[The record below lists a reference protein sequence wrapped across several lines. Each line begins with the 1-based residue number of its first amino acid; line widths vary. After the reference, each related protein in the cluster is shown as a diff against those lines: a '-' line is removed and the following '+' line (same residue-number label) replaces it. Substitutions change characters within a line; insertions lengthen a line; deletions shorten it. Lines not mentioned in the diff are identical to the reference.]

1 MVIWMN
7 NKFKKFLQGFLHALS
22 ANIVRL
28 VISMVLTLLLPKL
41 LGVEEYSFWQLYLFY
56 VTYTAY
62 SSLGFCE
69 GIYLKHGGKAY
80 EDLEPGMVS
89 SQFWA
94 LAVYEIAF
102 CVVGGI
108 MACTF
113 LTGEGKSLILTLAL
127 VSSLFD
133 ILRYFL
139 QSVLQATNRIQEF
152 AKIVTS
158 ERVLF
163 FGGVILLLLVG
174 VRDYRLLILAEIL
187 ARILSMVYAIF
198 VCRDVVFCKVRYGKA
213 EFSET
218 KEIISIG
225 FKLLLAN
232 LASQLIIGVVR
243 FMIEQKWGTV
253 IFGKVS
259 LTLSLSNMIVT
270 CISAV
275 SIVLFPVLKNLD
287 KERLN
292 ELYETIRVVLTV
304 PILFV
309 LLFFVPMKLIL
320 SAWLPQYADSLKY
333 LAILLPICLY
343 ETRFYALINTY
354 QKAYRKE
361 NQILLINGI
370 SVGVS
375 VLLSYVTVYKLN
387 NLDLAVVAIVILMIF
402 KSVLSEI
409 LLGKYVDINMMKD
422 NLVEIVVVAVFIIS
436 SMFFDYHVAILTY
449 FITYLLYLWLNRKN
463 IKKHVGLARQL
474 VTKR

>member
-1 MVIWMN
+1 MN
-7 NKFKKFLQGFLHALS
+7 SKFKKFLKGFLHALS
-22 ANIVRL
+22 ANIIRL
-28 VISMVLTLLLPKL
+28 LISIVLTLLLPKL
-41 LGVEEYSFWQLYLFY
+41 LGVEEYSYWQLYLFY

-69 GIYLKHGGKAY
+69 GIYLKHGGKEY
-80 EDLEPGMVS
+80 EELEPRMIG

-94 LAVYEIAF
+94 LAVYEIVF
-102 CVVGGI
+102 CVVGAFL
-108 MACTF
+108 ACTF
-113 LTGEGKSLILTLAL
+113 LQGENKGMILSLAL

-139 QSVLQATNRIQEF
+139 QSVLQATNRIQEY

-158 ERVLF
+158 ERMLF
-163 FGGVILLLLVG
+163 FVFAIVFLIWG
-174 VRDYRLLILAEIL
+174 VRDFRMLILSEIG
-187 ARILSMVYAIF
+187 ARIISMIYAIV
-198 VCRDVVFCKVRYGKA
+198 VCRDVVFCNMRYGRP
-213 EFSET
+213 ELDET
-218 KEIISIG
+218 REIIGIG

-243 FMIEQKWGTV
+243 FMIEQNWGTV
-253 IFGKVS
+253 VFGKVS

-275 SIVLFPVLKNLD
+275 SIVLFPVLKNLEKD
-287 KERLN
+287 KLN
-292 ELYETIRVVLTV
+292 ELYETMRVVLTV

-309 LLFFVPMKLIL
+309 LLFFAPMKVIL

-361 NQILLINGI
+361 NEILLVNGI
-370 SVGVS
+370 SVAVS
-375 VLLSYVTVYKLN
+375 VLLSLVTVYVLN
-387 NLDLAVVAIVILMIF
+387 NLELAVVAIVVLMIF
-402 KSVLSEI
+402 KSVFSEVLLGRYVGVNTLKANVIEI
-409 LLGKYVDINMMKD
+409 LVVGIF
-422 NLVEIVVVAVFIIS
+422 IVS
-436 SMFFDYHVAILTY
+436 SMFFPYSYAILTY
-449 FITYLLYLWLNRKN
+449 LITYVIYLWVTRKSL
-463 IKKHVGLARQL
+463 KKHVKLAKEL

>member
-1 MVIWMN
+1 MN
-7 NKFKKFLQGFLHALS
+7 KKFKKFLQGFLHALS
-22 ANIVRL
+22 ANIIRL
-28 VISMVLTLLLPKL
+28 AISMVLTLLLPKL

-69 GIYLKHGGKAY
+69 GIYLKHGGKEY
-80 EDLEPGMVS
+80 KDLEPRMVS

-94 LAVYEIAF
+94 LAIYEVVF
-102 CVVGGI
+102 CMVGAVL
-108 MACTF
+108 ACTF
-113 LTGEGKSLILTLAL
+113 LTGEGKSLILSLAL

-139 QSVLQATNRIQEF
+139 QSVLQATNHIQEF

-163 FGGVILLLLVG
+163 FGIVVLLLLVG
-174 VRDYRLLILAEIL
+174 VRDYRLLIFAEIC
-187 ARILSMVYAIF
+187 ARIISMIYAIM
-198 VCRDVVFCKVRYGKA
+198 VCKDVVFCKVRYGKA
-213 EFSET
+213 EFEET
-218 KEIISIG
+218 REIIGIG

-243 FMIEQKWGTV
+243 FMIEQNWGTV
-253 IFGKVS
+253 VFGKVS

-275 SIVLFPVLKNLD
+275 SIVLFPVLKNLE

-361 NQILLINGI
+361 NQILLVNGI
-370 SVGVS
+370 SVAVS
-375 VLLSYVTVYKLN
+375 VVLSYITVYQLN

-409 LLGKYVDINMMKD
+409 LLGKYVGVNTLKD
-422 NLVEIVVVAVFIIS
+422 NLLETIVVAVFIVS
-436 SMFFDYHVAILTY
+436 SMFFPYHLAILTY
-449 FITYLLYLWLNRKN
+449 LITYLLYLWVTRRN
-463 IKKHVGLARQL
+463 IKKHVGLARAL

>member
-1 MVIWMN
+1 MN
-7 NKFKKFLQGFLHALS
+7 SKFKKFLKGFLHALS
-22 ANIVRL
+22 ANIIRL
-28 VISMVLTLLLPKL
+28 LISIVLTLLLPKL
-41 LGVEEYSFWQLYLFY
+41 LGVEEYSYWQLYLFY

-69 GIYLKHGGKAY
+69 GIYLKHGGKEY
-80 EDLEPGMVS
+80 EELQPRMIG

-94 LAVYEIAF
+94 LAVYEIVF
-102 CVVGGI
+102 CVVGAFF
-108 MACTF
+108 ACTF
-113 LTGEGKSLILTLAL
+113 LQGENKSLILSLAL

-139 QSVLQATNRIQEF
+139 QSVLQATNRIQEY

-163 FGGVILLLLVG
+163 FVLAILCLLVG
-174 VRDYRLLILAEIL
+174 IRDFRILIFAEIG
-187 ARILSMVYAIF
+187 ARIISMIYAIV
-198 VCRDVVFCKVRYGKA
+198 VCRDVVFCNIRYGRA
-213 EFSET
+213 EFDET
-218 KEIISIG
+218 KEIIGIG

-243 FMIEQKWGTV
+243 FMIEQNWGTV
-253 IFGKVS
+253 VFGKVS

-275 SIVLFPVLKNLD
+275 SIVLFPVLKNLEKD
-287 KERLN
+287 KLN
-292 ELYETIRVVLTV
+292 ELYETMRVVLTV

-361 NQILLINGI
+361 NEILLVNGI
-370 SVGVS
+370 SVAVS
-375 VLLSYVTVYKLN
+375 VLLSLGTVFVLN

-409 LLGKYVDINMMKD
+409 LLGRYVGVRMMKE
-422 NLVEIVVVAVFIIS
+422 NVMEILVVAIFIVS
-436 SMFFDYHVAILTY
+436 SMFFPYLYAILTY
-449 FITYLLYLWLNRKN
+449 LVTYLFYLWVTRKN
-463 IKKHVGLARQL
+463 LKKHVKLAKEL
-474 VTKR
+474 ITKR

>member
-1 MVIWMN
+1 MIRMN
-7 NKFKKFLQGFLHALS
+7 SKFKKFLKGFLHALS
-22 ANIVRL
+22 ANIIRL
-28 VISMVLTLLLPKL
+28 LISIVLTLLLPKL
-41 LGVEEYSFWQLYLFY
+41 LGVEEYSYWQLYLFY

-69 GIYLKHGGKAY
+69 GVYLKHGGKEY
-80 EDLEPGMVS
+80 KELEPKMIG

-94 LAVYEIAF
+94 LAVYEIVF
-102 CVVGGI
+102 CTVGAVVALGVVQ
-108 MACTF
+108 
-113 LTGEGKSLILTLAL
+113 GENKGLILTLAL

-139 QSVLQATNRIQEF
+139 QSVLQATNRISEY

-163 FGGVILLLLVG
+163 FIIVILCLLLG
-174 VRDYRLLILAEIL
+174 VRDFRVLIFAEII
-187 ARILSMVYAIF
+187 ARIISMVYAIC
-198 VCRDVVFCKVRYGKA
+198 VCRDVVFGGIKYGKA

-218 KEIISIG
+218 REIIGIG

-243 FMIEQKWGTV
+243 FMIEQHWGTV
-253 IFGKVS
+253 VFGKVS

-275 SIVLFPVLKNLD
+275 SIVLFPVLKNLEKD
-287 KERLN
+287 KLN
-292 ELYETIRVVLTV
+292 ELYETMRVVLTV

-309 LLFFVPMKLIL
+309 LLFFVPMKVIL
-320 SAWLPQYADSLKY
+320 CAWLPQYADSLKY

-354 QKAYRKE
+354 QKAYRRE
-361 NQILLINGI
+361 NEILLVNGI
-370 SVGVS
+370 SVAVS
-375 VLLSYVTVYKLN
+375 VLLSVITVYVCD
-387 NLDLAVVAIVILMIF
+387 NLDLAVVAIVVLMIF
-402 KSVLSEI
+402 KSCLAET
-409 LLGKYVDINMMKD
+409 LLGRHIGVRVFRANAMET
-422 NLVEIVVVAVFIIS
+422 LVVGIFIVS
-436 SMFFDYHVAILTY
+436 SMFFSYQYAVLTY
-449 FITYLLYLWLNRKN
+449 LVTYLAYLWATRKQ
-463 IKKHVGLARQL
+463 IKRHAKVAKDL